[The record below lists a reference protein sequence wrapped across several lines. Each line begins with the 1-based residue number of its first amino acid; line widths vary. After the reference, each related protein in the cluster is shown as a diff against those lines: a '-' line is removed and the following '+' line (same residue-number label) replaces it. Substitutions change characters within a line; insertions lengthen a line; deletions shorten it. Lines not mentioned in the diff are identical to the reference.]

1 MGEKSDYHHITKI
14 SSLKNGG
21 YSSWECV
28 GFPVLGA
35 VESPQ
40 VIYLYQMQVVK
51 HDDFKEVQVI
61 ARRFLVWCAVLVG
74 FTVGRPGMGVI
85 FRTVF
90 LLDFVRKGISGAQA
104 ITRIL
109 TS

>member
-1 MGEKSDYHHITKI
+1 MGEKSDYHHVTKI

-90 LLDFVRKGISGAQA
+90 LLDFVRKGISGVQA

>member
-1 MGEKSDYHHITKI
+1 MGEKSDYHHVTKI

-85 FRTVF
+85 FWTRSSF
-90 LLDFVRKGISGAQA
+90 WILLGRGYLGPRPS
-104 ITRIL
+104 L
-109 TS
+109 ES